1 MRARSLRDSTR
12 IWRQTGRYS
21 CFSEVPLLSVKH
33 RSRHDQPIAAA
44 LLLLASLTS
53 AACDDRDATSML
65 PRAGSGG
72 VGAGGA
78 AGGAG
83 GTSGTGTD
91 GGATALDAGT
101 DASGDASSPASACI
115 VGTLEA
121 YCNRRECPALADA
134 REALRD
140 TGAPYIRTIIQRPC
154 AAPNGGARVA
164 VTAQFLQ
171 WSLTYI
177 YDAATEQLVGV
188 EYIDDVAGCMVIDPN
203 EAVFGQ
209 FTGFYGEAAP
219 DCSPGGLD
227 FFIPDGC
234 ADAGVIDNPPL
245 GLDAGAP
252 YECVLTP

>member
-1 MRARSLRDSTR
+1 
-12 IWRQTGRYS
+12 
-21 CFSEVPLLSVKH
+21 LLSTQP
-33 RSRHDQPIAAA
+33 RLRHDHPIAAW
-44 LLLLASLTS
+44 LLLLASLS
-53 AACDDRDATSML
+53 SSACDDRDQTTTL

-72 VGAGGA
+72 VGAGGS
-78 AGGAG
+78 AG
-83 GTSGTGTD
+83 GTGGTGTGGSSGDGGSGTGGTV
-91 GGATALDAGT
+91 LDAGADASD
-101 DASGDASSPASACI
+101 DASGPSSVCV

-121 YCNRRECPALADA
+121 YCSRRQCPALADA

-140 TGAPYIRTIIQRPC
+140 TGVPYLRTIIQRPC
-154 AAPNGGARVA
+154 AAPGGAARVA

-188 EYIDDVAGCMVIDPN
+188 EYIDDVGGCVVIDPN
-203 EAVFGQ
+203 EPGFGQ
-209 FTGFYGEAAP
+209 FTGFYGEEAP

-245 GLDAGAP
+245 GLDAGPP